1 MAATATLRARPPSA
15 SRPANPARKSAAG
28 TRRPAF
34 INGGERG
41 KRRAE
46 SLYHH
51 QGGTSPVHAGPKSIN
66 WATIGFMAV
75 IHVLAVVAV
84 LPQFWSW
91 QAVVTF
97 LVLYWVTACLGV
109 TIGYHRLLSH
119 RSFRVPQWL
128 ERFFATCGA
137 ISCQQGPL
145 DWVGLHRHHHKF
157 SDTDVDHH
165 TSLKGLWW
173 SHMGWMFKDIP
184 ALKAVPRLTGDL
196 AKDPY
201 YRWLNNNFLLLQLP
215 LAGLLFWIGTVTG
228 AGGWALVLWGIPL
241 RLVLVYH
248 CTWLVNSATHYWGD
262 APHNSGDSSR
272 NNAWVAA
279 LTFGEG
285 WHNNHH
291 AFPHSARHGFGHQID
306 LTWMH
311 IRLMHALGLAT
322 QVRLPAGANPN
333 SRRRARRAKAL
344 RAKVHSA
351 RALSAKAVA

>member
-15 SRPANPARKSAAG
+15 SRPANSAKTSAAG
-28 TRRPAF
+28 TRQPAF

-46 SLYHH
+46 SLHGNP
-51 QGGTSPVHAGPKSIN
+51 GGGPVHPGRKSIN
-66 WATIGFMAV
+66 WATLGFMAA
-75 IHVLAVVAV
+75 IHGLAVIAL

-91 QAVVTF
+91 QAIVTF
-97 LVLYWVTACLGV
+97 LVLYWITACLGV

-119 RSFRVPQWL
+119 RSFRVPHWL

-173 SHMGWMFKDIP
+173 SHMGWMFEDIP
-184 ALKAVPRLTGDL
+184 AMQAVPRLTGDL

-201 YRWLNNNFLLLQLP
+201 YRWLNNNFLLLQVP
-215 LAGLLFWIGTVTG
+215 LAALLFWIGTATG

-248 CTWLVNSATHYWGD
+248 CTWLVNSVTHYWGD

-291 AFPHSARHGFGHQID
+291 AFPHSARHGFGRQID

-311 IRLMHALGLAT
+311 IQLMHALGLAT
-322 QVRLPAGANPN
+322 QVRLPAAANPN
-333 SRRRARRAKAL
+333 SRRNPRQAK
-344 RAKVHSA
+344 
-351 RALSAKAVA
+351 ALSAKAQAAKAVA